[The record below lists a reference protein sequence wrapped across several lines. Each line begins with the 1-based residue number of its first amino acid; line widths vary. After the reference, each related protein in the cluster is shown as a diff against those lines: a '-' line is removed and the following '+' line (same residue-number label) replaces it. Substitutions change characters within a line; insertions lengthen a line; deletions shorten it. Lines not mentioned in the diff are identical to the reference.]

1 VLFLLEVPLP
11 KDSGAAL
18 EPLLER
24 LAETATKAQGELI
37 EVQVS
42 REAGLAYAIVEHR
55 AAEVVDHF
63 FREAGVDFNEVA
75 PVRLVGAELE
85 DLKQRKQ
92 TAGAQF
98 LVEWD
103 IPEGVSMDQY
113 LNRKKEKAPLY
124 AQVPETQFLRTYV
137 REDMMKCLCFYDAP
151 DEDAVRRARAAV
163 DTPVDRLTRLGE

>member
-1 VLFLLEVPLP
+1 MSLFLLEVPLP
-11 KDSGAAL
+11 GEGSDGLDAL
-18 EPLLER
+18 FTR
-24 LAETATKAQGELI
+24 LADTAKQANGELI

-55 AAEVVDHF
+55 ASEVVEHF
-63 FREAGVDFNEVA
+63 FREAGVEFNEVA

-85 DLKQRKQ
+85 DLKQKK
-92 TAGAQF
+92 AGAQF

-103 IPEGVSMDQY
+103 IPEGITMDQY
-113 LNRKKEKAPLY
+113 LNRKKEKSPLY

-137 REDMMKCLCFYDAP
+137 REDMVKCLCFYDAP
-151 DEDAVRRARAAV
+151 DEDAVLRARAAV

>member
-1 VLFLLEVPLP
+1 MSLFLLEVPLP
-11 KDSGAAL
+11 KEGSADFESL
-18 EPLLER
+18 FER
-24 LAETATKAQGELI
+24 LASTAQQANGELI

-55 AAEVVDHF
+55 QAEVVDHF
-63 FREAGVDFNEVA
+63 FKQAGFEFEEVA

-85 DLKQRKQ
+85 DLKRQK
-92 TAGAQF
+92 AGAQF

-103 IPEGVSMDQY
+103 IPQGITMDQY

-151 DEDAVRRARAAV
+151 DEDAVIRARQAV

>member
-1 VLFLLEVPLP
+1 MSLFLLEVPLSSAGT
-11 KDSGAAL
+11 DGTDAL
-18 EPLLER
+18 FAR
-24 LAETATKAQGELI
+24 LADTAKQANGELI

-42 REAGLAYAIVEHR
+42 RDAGLAYAIVEHR
-55 AAEVVDHF
+55 AAEVVEHY
-63 FREAGVDFNEVA
+63 FRQAGIEFNEVA

-85 DLKQRKQ
+85 DLKQKK
-92 TAGAQF
+92 AGAQY

-103 IPEGVSMDQY
+103 IPQGITMDQY

-137 REDMMKCLCFYDAP
+137 REDMVKCLCFYDAP
-151 DEDAVRRARAAV
+151 DEDAVLRARAAV

>member
-1 VLFLLEVPLP
+1 MSLFLLEVPLP
-11 KDSGAAL
+11 KEGSADFESL
-18 EPLLER
+18 FER
-24 LAETATKAQGELI
+24 LASTAQQANGELI

-55 AAEVVDHF
+55 QAEVVDHF
-63 FREAGVDFNEVA
+63 FKQAGFEFEEVA
-75 PVRLVGAELE
+75 PVRLVGAELD
-85 DLKQRKQ
+85 DLKRQK
-92 TAGAQF
+92 AGAQF

-103 IPEGVSMDQY
+103 IPQGITMDQY

-151 DEDAVRRARAAV
+151 DEDAVIRARQAV

>member
-1 VLFLLEVPLP
+1 EGFDALFEKLA
-11 KDSGAAL
+11 DSAKQAN
-18 EPLLER
+18 
-24 LAETATKAQGELI
+24 GELI

-55 AAEVVDHF
+55 AAEVLEHF
-63 FREAGVDFNEVA
+63 FREAGIEFNEVA

-85 DLKQRKQ
+85 DLKKQ
-92 TAGAQF
+92 KAGAQF

-103 IPEGVSMDQY
+103 IPQGITMDQY

-124 AQVPETQFLRTYV
+124 QQVPETQFLRTYV

-163 DTPVDRLTRLGE
+163 GTPVDRLTRLGD